1 MISLDYFSCWTTLHL
16 ETPAHDHR
24 LLERNKEKERT
35 IRMRGITSLLR
46 GNSKLNRIYPVRA
59 SWVATVTPKKVNDD
73 GFEKKEEMKKEEV
86 DPIVTF
92 SKPPPMP
99 PVLGPLVLFSLW
111 ETWSTPDD
119 K

>member
-1 MISLDYFSCWTTLHL
+1 
-16 ETPAHDHR
+16 
-24 LLERNKEKERT
+24 
-35 IRMRGITSLLR
+35 MRGITALLR
-46 GNSKLNRIYPVRA
+46 GNSKLNRIYPVKA
-59 SWVATVTPKKVNDD
+59 SWVATVTPKKVKDD
-73 GFEKKEEMKKEEV
+73 VFEKKEEMKKEEV

-111 ETWSTPDD
+111 ETWSAPDD